1 MDAQS
6 TYTNKNILM
15 DNTTSA
21 DNTPHILLFDGVC
34 NLCTGIVK
42 FIIKRDKKEKF
53 RFAALQSESGQ
64 ALLKKFGL
72 SATDLDTFILISGDK
87 YYTKSTAGLLVLKAL
102 GGLWEV
108 LYVYI
113 IFPES
118 MRDFIYDIVA
128 KTRYHIFGKRDTC
141 IVPTPEIKRRFL
153 E

>member
-1 MDAQS
+1 ME
-6 TYTNKNILM
+6 KKI
-15 DNTTSA
+15 SA

-64 ALLKKFGL
+64 ALLKKFDL
-72 SATDLDTFILISGDK
+72 SATDFDTFILISGDK
-87 YYTKSTAGLLVLKAL
+87 YYTKSTAGLLVLKEL

-108 LYVYI
+108 LHVYI
-113 IFPES
+113 VFPES
-118 MRDFIYDIVA
+118 MRDFIYDAVA

>member
-1 MDAQS
+1 ME
-6 TYTNKNILM
+6 KKI
-15 DNTTSA
+15 SA

-42 FIIKRDKKEKF
+42 FIIKRDKQEKF

-64 ALLKKFGL
+64 ALLRKFDL
-72 SATDLDTFILISGDK
+72 SATDFDSFILISGDK
-87 YYTKSTAGLLVLKAL
+87 YYTKSTAGLLVLKEL

-113 IFPES
+113 VFPES
-118 MRDFIYDIVA
+118 MRDFIYDFVA
-128 KTRYHIFGKRDTC
+128 KTRYHIFGKRDIC
-141 IVPTPEIKRRFL
+141 IVPTPEIKDRFL

>member
-113 IFPES
+113 VFPES
-118 MRDFIYDIVA
+118 MRDFIYDFVA

>member
-1 MDAQS
+1 MGGQG

-15 DNTTSA
+15 EIISA
-21 DNTPHILLFDGVC
+21 DNAPHILLFDGVC

-72 SATDLDTFILISGDK
+72 SATDFDTFVLISGDK
-87 YYTKSTAGLLVLKAL
+87 YYTKSTAGLLVLKEL

-113 IFPES
+113 VFPES
-118 MRDFIYDIVA
+118 MRNFIYDIVA
-128 KTRYHIFGKRDTC
+128 KTRYHIFGKRDNC
-141 IVPTPEIKRRFL
+141 IVPTPEIKNRFL